1 MIHIFTDINKIG
13 GTETWLNNIVKY
25 FQLLNIKYEI
35 VRDINNINF
44 KDIKTIILNNFR
56 DDLTTLLEN
65 NNLLKIYFVIHSEIC
80 PMNMFL
86 IKYLKYIND
95 IIFISKIIFDKLE
108 QKLNKL
114 KDSFKY
120 HIIENFVENIVE
132 NNNFIK
138 NKNIYEKKIFNYI
151 GRISEEKNIPMM
163 LYAFSKLDKSKW
175 ILNIYGSTN
184 DKRYEC
190 IIKNIIKSLN
200 FCNNVIMHGFVKE
213 KNILYLNC
221 DYIILPSISEGS
233 SYAIIEA
240 LSYSVPVIAIKNVGD
255 NNKII
260 DDYNGYLIDID
271 CFIDTDKIYLNNYNE
286 ILKKVGYVE
295 AVLNYDYDGDGYIHF
310 NPKRIMIPPNLYNLK
325 LEIFDNNIEK
335 FEKVLK
341 SALLKNLIFDKTD
354 YNVNY
359 IIKKIEFIFV

>member
-190 IIKNIIKSLN
+190 IIKN
-200 FCNNVIMHGFVKE
+200 FC
-213 KNILYLNC
+213 
-221 DYIILPSISEGS
+221 SI
-233 SYAIIEA
+233 
-240 LSYSVPVIAIKNVGD
+240 
-255 NNKII
+255 
-260 DDYNGYLIDID
+260 
-271 CFIDTDKIYLNNYNE
+271 
-286 ILKKVGYVE
+286 
-295 AVLNYDYDGDGYIHF
+295 
-310 NPKRIMIPPNLYNLK
+310 
-325 LEIFDNNIEK
+325 
-335 FEKVLK
+335 
-341 SALLKNLIFDKTD
+341 
-354 YNVNY
+354 
-359 IIKKIEFIFV
+359 